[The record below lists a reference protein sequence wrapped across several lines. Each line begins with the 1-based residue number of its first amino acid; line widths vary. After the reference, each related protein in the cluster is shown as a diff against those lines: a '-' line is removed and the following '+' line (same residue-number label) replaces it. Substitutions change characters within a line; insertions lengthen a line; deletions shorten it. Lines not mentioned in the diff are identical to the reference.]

1 MQQAGSYPSQA
12 PAAAPAPGAQQ
23 TAEYQTTTTHPAPA
37 PAPAVTPPRV
47 PPAIPGSPSMRRSW
61 GPNTS
66 GAQPTH
72 ASTAAAPA
80 GNPGNAVAAQEG
92 MGAAFHFNPTTGM
105 LENPGGS
112 GGEAMSKSRFV
123 ESSSTGGFRRVGG
136 GPGGGGDDDAAGI
149 QRSVAQRA
157 LDSQGDLTMR
167 AVAVAVQSAV
177 VWLGFITQGLLAGFG
192 VLHVFMT
199 YYMDDAQ
206 TDGFLHYYSPIAVPA
221 QRCFVTLSALALIT
235 AVDKYARD
243 SLSGFMLQGFTLQ
256 KVDAL
261 AVLSF
266 FLCFVLSVV
275 CVPFEDRVYYA
286 NKRVPSWWEYE
297 SASSSFKSSVTTYV
311 GTNFARCFFA
321 LLGWACVCYTNT
333 PQVIDVLDRAEE
345 MKNANARRGRGAFDV
360 DDGRMARRNGAGGG
374 GTDGAKEGG
383 TLQLGWKDGAG
394 AGGGGN
400 GGGAGRRRRM
410 DGYGR

>member
-1 MQQAGSYPSQA
+1 MQQAGSHPPQA

-61 GPNTS
+61 GPNTP
-66 GAQPTH
+66 GAQ
-72 ASTAAAPA
+72 STRAPDAAAPA

-92 MGAAFHFNPTTGM
+92 MGAAFHFNPATGM

-123 ESSSTGGFRRVGG
+123 ESSSTGGFRRVGA
-136 GPGGGGDDDAAGI
+136 GPGGGGDDDASGI

-167 AVAVAVQSAV
+167 AVAVAVQSVV
-177 VWLGFITQGLLAGFG
+177 VWLGFMTQGLLAGFG

-199 YYMDDAQ
+199 YYMDDAID

-297 SASSSFKSSVTTYV
+297 SASSSFKSSVEGYV

-345 MKNANARRGRGAFDV
+345 MKNAPRRGRGGALGGV
-360 DDGRMARRNGAGGG
+360 DGQTARRNGGG
-374 GTDGAKEGG
+374 DGAKEGG
-383 TLQLGWKDGAG
+383 TLQLGWRDGNA
-394 AGGGGN
+394 GGGN
-400 GGGAGRRRRM
+400 GGGAGRRQRM